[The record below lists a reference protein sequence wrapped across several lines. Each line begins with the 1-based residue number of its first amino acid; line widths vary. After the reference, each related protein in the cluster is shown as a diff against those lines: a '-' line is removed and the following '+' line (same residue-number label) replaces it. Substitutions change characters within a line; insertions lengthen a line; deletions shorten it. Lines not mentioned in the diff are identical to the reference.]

1 MGGDTEVHELAP
13 SVVEDEEDVEHAERG
28 GGDHEEVD
36 RGDDLAVVGG
46 KGAPSLPFVGRSR
59 APGHGAGDGALGDLQ
74 AELLDLAVNA
84 GRAPA
89 RILSGHPANEGADL
103 GRCARSSS
111 AAPRRPAPVPPEPLA
126 MPADDGLGLDDGQR
140 LLPSRPAAAQGK
152 PEDSIG
158 RAETRSR
165 LLPSEDSKLLA
176 EREVLQDQVR
186 PAGEDREESPGDGQS
201 MVEHPRTM
209 TAVETEGNGARPRAL
224 RVSCTGAQLVE
235 GQGER
240 GYGEA
245 HPRNQCSHSPLFAP
259 TGPSTP
265 DEPCVVRP

>member
-1 MGGDTEVHELAP
+1 MHQLAT
-13 SVVEDEEDVEHAERG
+13 SVVDDEEDVKHAERG
-28 GGDHEEVD
+28 GGDREEVD
-36 RGDDLAVVGG
+36 RGDDLAVV
-46 KGAPSLPFVGRSR
+46 AEERSPALTR
-59 APGHGAGDGALGDLQ
+59 RWIDWTPGHEAGDGALGDDE
-74 AELLDLAVNA
+74 AEFLDLAVNA
-84 GRAPA
+84 WRAPR
-89 RILSGHPANEGADL
+89 RILGRHPVNESADL
-103 GRCARSSS
+103 GRCAGASSV
-111 AAPRRPAPVPPEPLA
+111 APRLPAPVPTEALA
-126 MPADDGLGLDDGQR
+126 MPADDGLGLHDGER

-152 PEDSIG
+152 PEESIG

-176 EREVLQDQVR
+176 EREVLQDQVG